1 VGKAKVLFLC
11 TGNSARSQ
19 MAEASLRRHAGD
31 RFEVYSAGMEPKGIN
46 PYTVRVME
54 ERGLSLD
61 GHRSKPLSE
70 YMGQVD
76 FDYLITVCSDADEK
90 CPFFPGMGQRM
101 HWGFEDPAAFVGSE
115 EESLAKFRE
124 VRDQIDE
131 RIKRWLAE
139 PAANG
144 QPLASS
150 VPMHIVLSGFDR
162 SQL

>member
-19 MAEASLRRHAGD
+19 MAEAFLRHYAGD

-61 GHRSKPLSE
+61 GHRSKPLTE
-70 YMGQVD
+70 YMSKMD
-76 FDYLITVCSDADEK
+76 FDYLIIVCSDADER

-101 HWGFEDPAAFVGSE
+101 HWGFEDPAAFAGSE
-115 EESLAKFRE
+115 EEILAKFRE

-131 RIKRWLAE
+131 LIKGWLAE

-144 QPLASS
+144 
-150 VPMHIVLSGFDR
+150 
-162 SQL
+162 